1 MRRSLGVVLAASLL
15 VNVFAAGAIGGGL
28 FMLSRPGV
36 WRSPPI
42 VAGPQ
47 PIRSAGMQL
56 PPPDRRRFRQ
66 TMRRVV
72 EDSAD
77 LVRTARESR
86 REAAQLF
93 MQPDFDQ
100 AAVSAAL
107 ERARNADVLLRTR
120 LEAAAVD
127 FAANLPADERAL
139 LAQGLERGGPLRRP
153 RQASEAPKPP

>member
-1 MRRSLGVVLAASLL
+1 MRRSLGLMLAASLL

-28 FMLSRPGV
+28 LMLSRPGV
-36 WRSPPI
+36 WRSAP

-56 PPPDRRRFRQ
+56 PPPERRRFRQ
-66 TMRRVV
+66 AMRRVV

-77 LVRTARESR
+77 LVQTARDSR

-93 MQPDFDQ
+93 VLPNFDQ

-120 LEAAAVD
+120 RETAAIDV
-127 FAANLPADERAL
+127 AATLPADDRAL
-139 LAQGLERGGPLRRP
+139 LAQGLQRGGPLRQP
-153 RQASEAPKPP
+153 RQAGEAPKAP